1 MTRRQTIMTVVLV
14 VVASTL
20 SALTAYRLALRRATP
35 RGVGQVVGPAVQTGD
50 KGCIDFHDAG
60 VHIGEE
66 VCVSGRVL
74 RVFVSRASNTFLDFC
89 ADYRDCPFTSV
100 IFSSDRGKF
109 GDLQTLRGREVEVRG
124 SVTLY
129 NGRAEIVIHGPD
141 QIRAAD

>member
-1 MTRRQTIMTVVLV
+1 MTRQQTIIVVVLV
-14 VVASTL
+14 LVTSTL

-35 RGVGQVVGPAVQTGD
+35 HGTAPAVQTGN
-50 KGCIDFHDAG
+50 KGCVDFHDAG
-60 VHIGEE
+60 SHIGEE
-66 VCVSGRVL
+66 ACVSGRVL

-100 IFSSDRGKF
+100 VFSSDREKF
-109 GDLQTLRGREVEVRG
+109 GDLQTLRGRQVEIRG

-129 NGRAEIVIHGPD
+129 NGRAEIIIHGPD

>member
-1 MTRRQTIMTVVLV
+1 MTRQQTIIVVVLV
-14 VVASTL
+14 LVTSTL

-35 RGVGQVVGPAVQTGD
+35 HGTAPAVQTGN
-50 KGCIDFHDAG
+50 KGCVDFHDAG
-60 VHIGEE
+60 SHIGEE
-66 VCVSGRVL
+66 ACVSGRVL

-100 IFSSDRGKF
+100 VFSSDREKF
-109 GDLQTLRGREVEVRG
+109 GDIQTLRGRQVEIRG

-129 NGRAEIVIHGPD
+129 NGRAEIIIHGPD

>member
-1 MTRRQTIMTVVLV
+1 MTRQQTIIVVVLV
-14 VVASTL
+14 LVTSTL

-35 RGVGQVVGPAVQTGD
+35 HGTAPAVQTGN
-50 KGCIDFHDAG
+50 KGCVDFHDAG
-60 VHIGEE
+60 SHIGEE
-66 VCVSGRVL
+66 ACISGRVL

-100 IFSSDRGKF
+100 VFSSDREKF
-109 GDLQTLRGREVEVRG
+109 GDLQTLRGRQVEIRG

-129 NGRAEIVIHGPD
+129 NGRAEIIIHGPD

>member
-1 MTRRQTIMTVVLV
+1 MTRQQTIIVVVLV
-14 VVASTL
+14 LVTSTL

-35 RGVGQVVGPAVQTGD
+35 HGTAPAVQTGN
-50 KGCIDFHDAG
+50 KGCVDFHDAG
-60 VHIGEE
+60 SHIGE
-66 VCVSGRVL
+66 VACVSGRVL

-100 IFSSDRGKF
+100 VFSSDREKF
-109 GDLQTLRGREVEVRG
+109 GDLQTLRGRQVEIRG

-129 NGRAEIVIHGPD
+129 NGRAEIIIHGPD

>member
-1 MTRRQTIMTVVLV
+1 MTRRQTIMIVVLV
-14 VVASTL
+14 LVASTL
-20 SALTAYRLALRRATP
+20 SALTAYRLALRRASS
-35 RGVGQVVGPAVQTGD
+35 RGTAAPIETGD
-50 KGCIDFHDAG
+50 KRCIDFNDAG
-60 VHIGEE
+60 SHIGEE

-109 GDLQTLRGREVEVRG
+109 GDLQTLRGRQVEIRG

>member
-1 MTRRQTIMTVVLV
+1 MTRQQTIIVVVLV
-14 VVASTL
+14 LVTSTL

-35 RGVGQVVGPAVQTGD
+35 HGTAPAVQTGN
-50 KGCIDFHDAG
+50 KGCVDFHDAG
-60 VHIGEE
+60 SHIGEE
-66 VCVSGRVL
+66 ACISGRVL

-100 IFSSDRGKF
+100 VFSSDREKF
-109 GDLQTLRGREVEVRG
+109 GDIQTLRGRQVEIRG

-129 NGRAEIVIHGPD
+129 NGRAEIIIHGPD

>member
-1 MTRRQTIMTVVLV
+1 MTRQQTIMTVVLV
-14 VVASTL
+14 VVASML
-20 SALTAYRLALRRATP
+20 SALTAYRLALRRGSP
-35 RGVGQVVGPAVQTGD
+35 RSTAPAVQTGD
-50 KGCIDFHDAG
+50 KRCIDFHDAG
-60 VHIGEE
+60 SHIGEE

-100 IFSSDRGKF
+100 IFSSDREKF
-109 GDLQTLRGREVEVRG
+109 GDLQTLRGRQVEIRG
-124 SVTLY
+124 SATLY